1 MSQELSMLKSY
12 TDIWWLIVLRGLF
25 SVLIGIFALA
35 MPTKT
40 LATITIIVGLLVLV
54 DGVISIFSSLMHHK
68 QNKNWWVGVMQGVF
82 GVLIGLFVFNFPG
95 PTIGLLLFIVALWAI
110 ISAIIYIV
118 VALSIRNKE
127 YGGWFLTA
135 LAVIS
140 FIFGVIA
147 FANPYETVKVLTMLV
162 GILALVSGI
171 FMTAFGMEVR
181 SVKKDL
187 DKILS
192 K

>member
-1 MSQELSMLKSY
+1 MNQELIALKSY
-12 TDIWWLIVLRGLF
+12 TDIWWMIVLRGVF
-25 SVLIGIFALA
+25 SILLGIFALA
-35 MPTKT
+35 VPTKT
-40 LATITIIVGLLVLV
+40 LATITILIGLLVLV

-95 PTIGLLLFIVALWAI
+95 PTIGLLLFVVALWAI
-110 ISAIIYIV
+110 VSAVMYIV
-118 VALSIRNKE
+118 VALSIRNKD

-135 LAVIS
+135 LAVVS
-140 FIFGVIA
+140 FIFGIVA

-162 GILALVSGI
+162 GLLALVSGI
-171 FMTAFGMEVR
+171 FVTAFGMEVR

-187 DKILS
+187 EKILA

>member
-1 MSQELSMLKSY
+1 MNQELSMLKSY